1 DKFYNMV
8 VHWVKEKSFTIKV
21 EVINDLTTTN
31 EDRLGAIGDINLVI
45 EKENI
50 CDDILIVAGDNL
62 FEFNIVE
69 FVAFGQKKEK
79 FSVALFDVKDLKL
92 AQRYGTLVIDSETS
106 MVEDF
111 QEKSLSPKST
121 LASTGIYYFPKTKLP
136 MLIKYMQTDL
146 TKDAPGNFVK
156 WISENDEVFGYV
168 FTEGWY
174 DIGDKISLGKAD
186 VEYREREAE

>member
-1 DKFYNMV
+1 
-8 VHWVKEKSFTIKV
+8 
-21 EVINDLTTTN
+21 
-31 EDRLGAIGDINLVI
+31 
-45 EKENI
+45 
-50 CDDILIVAGDNL
+50 
-62 FEFNIVE
+62 
-69 FVAFGQKKEK
+69 
-79 FSVALFDVKDLKL
+79 
-92 AQRYGTLVIDSETS
+92 
-106 MVEDF
+106 EDF